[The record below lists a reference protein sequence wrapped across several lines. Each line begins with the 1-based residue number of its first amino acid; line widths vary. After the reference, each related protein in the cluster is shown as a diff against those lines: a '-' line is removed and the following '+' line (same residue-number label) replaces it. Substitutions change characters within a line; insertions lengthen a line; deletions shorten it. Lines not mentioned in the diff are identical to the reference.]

1 MMLHPNDRPLR
12 NPRTTSRAF
21 DDEAVVIDP
30 TTNIA
35 RMLNG
40 VGTRIWELADGD
52 HTIADIATI
61 LETEYAVSASEAL
74 LNVIHFVEALVQR
87 ELVVLTSHSS

>member
-1 MMLHPNDRPLR
+1 MLHQNDRPLR

-21 DDEAVVIDP
+21 DDEAVLIDP

-40 VGTRIWELADGD
+40 VGTRIWELADGN
-52 HTIADIATI
+52 HTIADIATL
-61 LETEYAVSASEAL
+61 LETEYAVSTSEAL
-74 LNVIHFVEALVQR
+74 LHVTDFVEVLIQR
-87 ELVVLTSHSS
+87 ELVILTSQSS

>member
-1 MMLHPNDRPLR
+1 MMLHPNDCPLR

-40 VGTRIWELADGD
+40 VGTRIWELADGN

-61 LETEYAVSASEAL
+61 LETEYAVSTSEAL
-74 LNVIHFVEALVQR
+74 LHVTTFVE
-87 ELVVLTSHSS
+87 ELVRREIVIITSKSS

>member
-1 MMLHPNDRPLR
+1 MTLHQNDRPLQ

-30 TTNIA
+30 TTNVA

-40 VGTRIWELADGD
+40 VGTRIWELADGH

-61 LETEYAVSASEAL
+61 LEVEYAVSALEAL
-74 LNVIHFVEALVQR
+74 LNVTSFVEELVRR
-87 ELVVLTSHSS
+87 ELVTVASPSS

>member
-1 MMLHPNDRPLR
+1 MTLDRNDKPIQ

-21 DDEAVVIDP
+21 DDETVVIDP
-30 TTNIA
+30 TTNFA

-40 VGTRIWELADGD
+40 VGTRIWELSDGY

-61 LETEYAVSASEAL
+61 LETEYTVSTSEAL
-74 LNVIHFVEALVQR
+74 LDVTFFVEELVRR
-87 ELVVLTSHSS
+87 ELVTLTSSS